1 MKIIKTYTD
10 SLGEMIGLKPGDHLL
25 KIDGKKVRDDI
36 DYKFR
41 ITEENLTL
49 EVQIDGE
56 NQIIEIEKEY
66 DDDLGVEFEEFKIR
80 MCANNCVFC
89 FSAQNPN
96 GMRKSLYFK
105 DGDYRLSY
113 LHGHYITL
121 TNMGKNDL
129 ARVVEQRLSPL
140 YISVHSTEPKL
151 RKNLFLYGK
160 DDHLLEKIKYLAE
173 NGIEMHTQ
181 IVLIPNENDGI
192 HLNRTLDDLYQYY
205 PQIKSVSIVP
215 VGLTKHRE
223 NLMQINSVDKKYAE
237 NMMNLSQEFQQKY
250 RTENH
255 QPFLL
260 FSDEWYILANKQFP
274 KRYDFGDID
283 LVENGVGQVS
293 KFIDRFEKEKSSL
306 PKSFSK
312 PTEFT
317 IFTGT
322 LVNDIFNKEVGEYL
336 NSITNLTV
344 NITPIINDF
353 YGHSVTVTGLL
364 TGQDI
369 ISQLENRR
377 LGESVW
383 STYRILNDDGN
394 KTLDNV
400 TLENMSSQL
409 GVPVNVCQ
417 DSILEIFE
425 RNIIG

>member
-1 MKIIKTYTD
+1 MKIIKTYPN
-10 SLGEMIGLKPGDHLL
+10 SLGEMIGLKPGDHLI
-25 KIDGKKVRDDI
+25 KINGKKVRDDI
-36 DYKFR
+36 DYQFR
-41 ITEENLTL
+41 ITEEFLTL

-80 MCANNCVFC
+80 MCANKCVFC
-89 FSAQNPN
+89 FSDQNPK
-96 GMRKSLYFK
+96 GMRQSLYFK

-129 ARVVEQRLSPL
+129 TRVVEQRLSPL
-140 YISVHSTEPKL
+140 YISVHSTEPEL
-151 RKNLFLYGK
+151 RKKLFLYGK
-160 DDHLLEKIKYLAE
+160 DDQLLHKIKFLAE

-181 IVLIPNENDGI
+181 VVLIPNENDGI
-192 HLNRTLDDLYQYY
+192 HLQNTLDDLYQFY

-215 VGLTKHRE
+215 VGLTKYRE
-223 NLMQINSVDKKYAE
+223 HLMQIENVSREYAIKIV
-237 NMMNLSQEFQQKY
+237 NLSQEYLQKY
-250 RTENH
+250 ITSDD

-260 FSDEWYILANKQFP
+260 FSDEWYILSNSPFP

-293 KFIDRFEKEKSSL
+293 QFLDNFKKEKSSL
-306 PKSFSK
+306 PASFEQ

-322 LVNDIFNKEVGEYL
+322 LINEIFNKEVGEYL
-336 NSITNLTV
+336 NSIPNLSV
-344 NITPIINDF
+344 NIVPIINDF

-364 TGQDI
+364 TGRDI
-369 ISQLENRR
+369 ISQLKERK
-377 LGESVW
+377 LGSAVW
-383 STYRILNDDGN
+383 TTYRILNDDGS
-394 KTLDNV
+394 KTLDNI
-400 TLENMSSQL
+400 TLGNMTSQL

-425 RNIIG
+425 RNIVG